1 MAYSEDFRQK
11 IVEAYMDG
19 EGTVRGIAERFKV
32 GKDTVRRYLKLYRE
46 KNSLEKK
53 PHGGGRQSILSQDD
67 GYEKL
72 RKLVEENKTLYD
84 REYCKLLKERYGI
97 QIGKSSLNRALQKLA
112 LSKKSDLSCNRTAQ
126 RRRERKFL
134 GLS

>member
-11 IVEAYMDG
+11 IVETYMNG

-72 RKLVEENKTLYD
+72 RQLVEENNTLYD
-84 REYCKLLKERYGI
+84 REYCGLLKERYGI
-97 QIGKSSLNRALQKLA
+97 QLGKSSLNRALQKLA
-112 LSKKSDLSCNRTAQ
+112 LSKK
-126 RRRERKFL
+126 K
-134 GLS
+134 

>member
-84 REYCKLLKERYGI
+84 REYCELLKERYGI

-112 LSKKSDLSCNRTAQ
+112 LSKK
-126 RRRERKFL
+126 K
-134 GLS
+134 